1 MSLQC
6 TSEQPIREA
15 EGTMSSRVTGQTPPS
30 LADAS
35 DDALLYAIG
44 QPDHRA
50 AQQAGAE
57 LVNRHLSYIV
67 HICRLK
73 LGNQAEAEEAAQ
85 DVFLSVWKNAG
96 NWQSGNAK
104 VTTWLYRIA
113 ANRCIDILRRRKPTT
128 DIEAIAEPA
137 DERENIEAAHMEAD
151 RNRQLRAALG
161 ALTADQKQAIE
172 LVYYGE
178 TKQAD
183 AAAQM
188 GITLAALESL
198 LRRARSKLSDELTP
212 LKDHLEPIS

>member
-1 MSLQC
+1 
-6 TSEQPIREA
+6 
-15 EGTMSSRVTGQTPPS
+15 
-30 LADAS
+30 
-35 DDALLYAIG
+35 
-44 QPDHRA
+44 
-50 AQQAGAE
+50 
-57 LVNRHLSYIV
+57 
-67 HICRLK
+67 
-73 LGNQAEAEEAAQ
+73 
-85 DVFLSVWKNAG
+85 VFLSVWKNAG

-151 RNRQLRAALG
+151 RNRQLRAALS

>member
-1 MSLQC
+1 MSLHC
-6 TSEQPIREA
+6 INKQPIQEA
-15 EGTMSSRVTGQTPPS
+15 DGIMSSRVTGQTPAS

-35 DDALLYAIG
+35 DDTLLRIIG
-44 QPDHRA
+44 GADRKA
-50 AQQAGAE
+50 ATGAGAE
-57 LVNRHLSYIV
+57 LVNRHLSYML
-67 HICRLK
+67 HICRQK

-85 DVFLSVWKNAG
+85 DVFLSVWKNAA

-113 ANRCIDILRRRKPTT
+113 TNRCIDILRRRKPTT
-128 DIEAIAEPA
+128 DIDAIAEPA
-137 DERENIEAAHMEAD
+137 DERENIEAAQMEAD
-151 RNRQLRAALG
+151 RNRQLRAALD

-183 AAAQM
+183 AATQM

-198 LRRARSKLSDELTP
+198 LRRARSKLNEELTP
-212 LKDHLEPIS
+212 FKDHLELIK

>member
-1 MSLQC
+1 MSLHC
-6 TSEQPIREA
+6 INKQPIQEA
-15 EGTMSSRVTGQTPPS
+15 DGIMSSRVTGQTLAS

-35 DDALLYAIG
+35 DDTLLRIIG
-44 QPDHRA
+44 GADRKA
-50 AQQAGAE
+50 ATGAGAE
-57 LVNRHLSYIV
+57 LVNRHLSYMV
-67 HICRLK
+67 HICRQK

-85 DVFLSVWKNAG
+85 DVFLSVWKNAA

-113 ANRCIDILRRRKPTT
+113 TNRCIDILRRRKPTT
-128 DIEAIAEPA
+128 DIDAIAEPA
-137 DERENIEAAHMEAD
+137 DERENIEAAQMEAD
-151 RNRQLRAALG
+151 RNRQLRAALD

-183 AAAQM
+183 AATQM

-198 LRRARSKLSDELTP
+198 LRRARSKLNEELTP
-212 LKDHLEPIS
+212 FKDHLELIK

>member
-1 MSLQC
+1 MSLHC
-6 TSEQPIREA
+6 INKQPIQEA
-15 EGTMSSRVTGQTPPS
+15 DGIMSSRVTGQTPAS

-35 DDALLYAIG
+35 DDTLLRIIG
-44 QPDHRA
+44 GADRKA
-50 AQQAGAE
+50 ATGAGAE
-57 LVNRHLSYIV
+57 LVNRHLSYMV
-67 HICRLK
+67 HICRQK

-85 DVFLSVWKNAG
+85 DVFLSVWKNAA